1 MSSSN
6 PNFQANTSSDE
17 IYFGQD
23 ATTCLTDVINGK
35 ASLSHTHSNY
45 ASSSHTHTASAIGAI
60 PSGDIATVLEV
71 QTYLNI

>member
-1 MSSSN
+1 MPSTN

-23 ATTCLTDVINGK
+23 ATTCLTDVVNNK
-35 ASLSHTHSNY
+35 ANLSHAHSNY
-45 ASSSHTHTASAIGAI
+45 ASSSHTHTASGIGAI
-60 PSGDIATVLEV
+60 ASSDIATVSEV

>member
-23 ATTCLTDVINGK
+23 TTTCLTDVVNNK
-35 ASLSHTHSNY
+35 ANLS
-45 ASSSHTHTASAIGAI
+45 
-60 PSGDIATVLEV
+60 P
-71 QTYLNI
+71 